1 MKKYNV
7 RISLST
13 YVDVEVEAETQD
25 EAIQLAEQKDYDMG
39 QLLDN
44 LTSDDEYEVTEIE
57 PDIYDM
63 KYALEQHGWD
73 WNVLDMM
80 DEWEIKKNYEE
91 IF

>member
-7 RISLST
+7 RISLHT
-13 YVDVEVEAETQD
+13 FVDVEVEAESKD
-25 EAIQLAEQKDYDMG
+25 EAIQLAEQMDYDMG
-39 QLLDN
+39 QLFDN
-44 LTSDDEYEVTEIE
+44 LTSGNDMEVTEIE

-63 KYALEQHGWD
+63 KYALEKYGWD

-80 DEWEIKKNYEE
+80 DDWEIKKNYEE